1 PPPPLPPKA
10 PRPALP
16 ATEATNLPGQSMPSV
31 IGLDDARKADAPVVF
46 DKSSRKKAGNV
57 SEGAGGPA
65 PWKGNLRGPSAA
77 FSQKAK
83 KARNWTGAA
92 REARDP
98 LLVEAT
104 FRTATQ
110 QPSCLEPHAA
120 VARFDGDRLPGHVA
134 TQGGV
139 H

>member
-31 IGLDDARKADAPVVF
+31 IGLDDARKPDAPVVF
-46 DKSSRKKAGNV
+46 DKASRKKAGNV

-65 PWKGNLRGPSAA
+65 AWKGNLRGPSAA

-83 KARNWTGAA
+83 KGRNRIATP
-92 REARDP
+92 RETRG
-98 LLVEAT
+98 LRMFE
-104 FRTATQ
+104 
-110 QPSCLEPHAA
+110 
-120 VARFDGDRLPGHVA
+120 
-134 TQGGV
+134 
-139 H
+139 